1 MLHGI
6 DMSAPIPTSADDDT
20 VVVPDISL
28 HNSELILE
36 QLQRYNINPLEDDS
50 NYGLSLYQQ
59 SLNLLT

>member
-1 MLHGI
+1 
-6 DMSAPIPTSADDDT
+6 MSAPIPTSVDNDT
-20 VVVPDISL
+20 VVVPDIAL

-36 QLQRYNINPLEDDS
+36 QLQRYNINPIEDDS